1 VRSRS
6 KHPPSAKLSNVKRVV
21 EFVDIFNIFLI
32 VN

>member
-1 VRSRS
+1 VFSS
-6 KHPPSAKLSNVKRVV
+6 DPNVKRVV